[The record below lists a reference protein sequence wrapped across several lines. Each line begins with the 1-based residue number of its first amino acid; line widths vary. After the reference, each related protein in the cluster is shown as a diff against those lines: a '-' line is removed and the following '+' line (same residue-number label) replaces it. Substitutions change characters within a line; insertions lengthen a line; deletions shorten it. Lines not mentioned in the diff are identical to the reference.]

1 MFTVRDRTEA
11 GTLMEAS
18 MKNSN
23 EMCHPLIFPFDCFA
37 FKMDGGSAL
46 SSPVSHYFSEF
57 LLVQEGAV
65 RLELDGEILFLR
77 AGEAAVICP
86 EAVHLPSVAEG
97 KPRGLLI
104 RLDPDRMP
112 PLPDYS
118 PGLSA
123 ILSEARKQ
131 RMPMKLSRQEI
142 EELGSLDLI
151 ASCDSEGRK
160 KSFGYDLGII
170 LRLGEGCLRLVRF
183 WLGKGLTLPDRE
195 EEELSIRSLAGYIQS
210 HLRNGL
216 KVEDLAEKCGLSYP
230 WFAKKFRDLYGISC
244 KEYIEQIR
252 VARVEQFLRFTDL
265 DLTQISEAT
274 GYADCSH
281 MIKNFKRVM
290 DITPG
295 QFRQQQ
301 TLAEGQP
308 SSGS

>member
-1 MFTVRDRTEA
+1 
-11 GTLMEAS
+11 

-23 EMCHPLIFPFDCFA
+23 EMCQPLVLPFDSFA
-37 FKMDGGSAL
+37 VVMDRDSAP
-46 SSPVSHYFSEF
+46 SSPLSHYFAEF
-57 LLVQEGAV
+57 LLVQDGVV
-65 RLELDGEILFLR
+65 RLELDGEPLLLR
-77 AGEAAVICP
+77 AGEAAMICP
-86 EAVHLPSVAEG
+86 EAVHLLSAAEG
-97 KPRGLLI
+97 EPHGLLL

-118 PGLSA
+118 PGLSV
-123 ILSEARKQ
+123 IFSEARKQ
-131 RMPMKLSRQEI
+131 KMPMKFSRQEI
-142 EELGSLDLI
+142 EKLDLLELI

-160 KSFGYDLGII
+160 KSFGYDLGIT
-170 LRLGEGCLRLVRF
+170 LRLGEACLRLVRF
-183 WLGKGLTLPDRE
+183 WLGKGLTLPGRE
-195 EEELSIRSLAGYIQS
+195 EEQLSIRSLASYIQS

-301 TLAEGQP
+301 QQQASPEG
-308 SSGS
+308 